1 MKYDFMIL
9 FSSTKENSWAH
20 VQYHPN
26 KTLYDLM
33 KTKPCVIF
41 SLDIYYHD
49 MSSISLYCPC
59 VMLIHISSTM

>member
-49 MSSISLYCPC
+49 MSSISLYCP
-59 VMLIHISSTM
+59 